1 MPELPPTVTEWPAAK
16 VRDTFISFFEAKE
29 HVNWVS
35 SPVVPLND
43 PTLLFANA
51 GSFLFYLFLSISV
64 WLLGKLFGKVIN
76 VKVLDPFFIY
86 IFCFC
91 LCFVLGLL
99 NYTQNWLLR
108 EDGKALKKMKI
119 VGSFLFFLCS

>member
-1 MPELPPTVTEWPAAK
+1 MLTEWPAAK

-51 GSFLFYLFLSISV
+51 GSFLFYFILFLSISV

>member
-1 MPELPPTVTEWPAAK
+1 MSTGYPALLCLSMTPLSSLPML
-16 VRDTFISFFEAKE
+16 VRFYFI
-29 HVNWVS
+29 
-35 SPVVPLND
+35 
-43 PTLLFANA
+43 
-51 GSFLFYLFLSISV
+51 LFLSISV

-76 VKVLDPFFIY
+76 GKVLDPFFIY

-119 VGSFLFFLCS
+119 VGSFFLLCS